1 MQMRLKDGKR
11 KVLTFSYDDGNAPD
25 IRLVEIFNKY
35 GFKGTFNINSGLLID
50 SDEVRKNPEGKLTRG
65 EVVKYFTDY
74 QHEVA
79 VHTLTH
85 PWLKSLRDEEIIYEI
100 VQDRINI
107 EEITGRFARGMA
119 YPFNCFTNEQK
130 KLLKSC
136 GIVYSR
142 TTDAT
147 HRFDFPSDWLYLEP
161 TCHHNDEKLFELAE
175 EFAEC
180 EPKWGICRMFY
191 VWGHTY
197 EFDNDN
203 NWDRIEKL
211 AEYLSYRDDIWYA
224 TNIEIYDYVKAYDSL
239 VTSYNGEIIH
249 NPSATDVWV
258 SVFGKTL
265 KIEAGKTVKLA

>member
-25 IRLVEIFNKY
+25 IRLIEIFDKY
-35 GFKGTFNINSGLLID
+35 GLKCTFNINSGLLRD
-50 SDEVRKNPEGKLTRG
+50 TDEVRENPEGKLTRG
-65 EVVKYFTDY
+65 EVAKYFSDSK
-74 QHEVA
+74 HEAA

-85 PWLKSLRDEEIIYEI
+85 PWLKSLRDEEIIYET
-100 VQDRINI
+100 VQDRINL
-107 EEITGRFARGMA
+107 EKLTGKPVRGMA
-119 YPFNCFTNEQK
+119 YPFGCFTDEQT

-142 TTDAT
+142 TAKGTR
-147 HRFDFPSDWLYLEP
+147 RFDFPSDWLYLEP

-175 EFAEC
+175 DFVQN
-180 EPKWGICRMFY
+180 EPKWDICRMFY

-211 AEYLSYRDDIWYA
+211 AEYLSGRDDIWYA
-224 TNIEIYDYVKAYDSL
+224 TNIEIYDYVKAYDNL
-239 VTSYNGEIIH
+239 VTSYDGKIIT

-258 SVFGKTL
+258 SAFGKTV
-265 KIEAGKTVKLA
+265 KIEAGKTVKL

>member
-25 IRLVEIFNKY
+25 IRLAEIFNKY
-35 GFKGTFNINSGLLID
+35 GLKGTFNICSGLLVD
-50 SDEVRKNPEGKLTRG
+50 SDEVRDNPEGKLTRG
-65 EVVKYFTDY
+65 EVSKYFANSN
-74 QHEVA
+74 HEVA

-85 PWLKSLRDEEIIYEI
+85 PWLKCLKDQEVIYEV
-100 VQDRINI
+100 VQDIINI
-107 EEITGRFARGMA
+107 EDITGKFARGMA
-119 YPFNCFTNEQK
+119 YPFGCFTNQQK
-130 KLLKSC
+130 SLLRSC

-142 TTDAT
+142 TTKAT
-147 HRFDFPSDWLYLEP
+147 HRFDFPTDWLSLDP

-180 EPKWGICRMFY
+180 EPRWDICRMFY

-211 AEYLSYRDDIWYA
+211 AEYLSGKDDIWYA

-239 VTSYNGEIIH
+239 VTSYNGKIIY
-249 NPSATDVWV
+249 NPSAIDVWV
-258 SVFGKTL
+258 SAFGKTL
-265 KIEAGKTVKLA
+265 KIESGKIVRL